1 MAKARQSK
9 IPEDIVK
16 MTFEKA
22 LTELE
27 SIVQKLEGGD
37 VGPADAI
44 GGGQFF
50 AQRLWNILHGI
61 ETGHAAIIEP
71 VPELLGAERLLPERH
86 HLLGELLARET
97 DQWAP
102 VVGRRVFG

>member
-1 MAKARQSK
+1 MAKARQPK

-37 VGPADAI
+37 VDLEKSIDIYERGTQLKAHCEAKLAAAQAKVEKITLSADGSVSTSPADI
-44 GGGQFF
+44 S
-50 AQRLWNILHGI
+50 
-61 ETGHAAIIEP
+61 
-71 VPELLGAERLLPERH
+71 
-86 HLLGELLARET
+86 
-97 DQWAP
+97 
-102 VVGRRVFG
+102 

>member
-37 VGPADAI
+37 VDLEKSIDIYERGTQLKTHCETKLAAAQAKVEKITLSADGTVSASPA
-44 GGGQFF
+44 
-50 AQRLWNILHGI
+50 NIS
-61 ETGHAAIIEP
+61 
-71 VPELLGAERLLPERH
+71 
-86 HLLGELLARET
+86 
-97 DQWAP
+97 
-102 VVGRRVFG
+102 